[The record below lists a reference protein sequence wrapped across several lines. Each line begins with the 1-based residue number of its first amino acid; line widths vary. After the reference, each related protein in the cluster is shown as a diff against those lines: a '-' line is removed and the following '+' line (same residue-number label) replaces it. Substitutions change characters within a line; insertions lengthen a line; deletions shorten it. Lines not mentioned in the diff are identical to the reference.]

1 MECWSVG
8 FKITTPLLQHSI
20 RSAWFITACRA
31 KCSKSWGFNGKE
43 QTVMTANLAIGLFAS
58 VLCIGDS
65 LVLDSRAQGAETPQR
80 IRIAYASRSSSAMP
94 QYVAQTKGFF
104 KLEGLETELIQM
116 NPHLGATAV
125 VNGNVSFATP
135 FVSIFRGILQG
146 IPIKLAFVHL
156 KKGPYYVMV
165 RPEIKDVQQLKSKK
179 LGVATIKGTDQLVA
193 EEMLQAKGFNP
204 NLLQAVAIGDGP
216 VRMQALISGAV
227 EAICVAPPHDLMLK
241 KMGYPALAGPPEVGL
256 PSAGMLTS
264 DRLIKENSQVVRRTL
279 KALLRAHL
287 YILENRQD
295 TIQTLIKWLP
305 QPLDIAEH
313 SYDGELKTLSK
324 DGTMTDAEIEA
335 IIARVGEKK
344 RPLDE
349 VRDFSF
355 ARQAMKELQTER

>member
-1 MECWSVG
+1 MSASNRAIV
-8 FKITTPLLQHSI
+8 FLSLLFPVAFVLGI
-20 RSAWFITACRA
+20 AAPIFSAEA
-31 KCSKSWGFNGKE
+31 
-43 QTVMTANLAIGLFAS
+43 
-58 VLCIGDS
+58 
-65 LVLDSRAQGAETPQR
+65 PQKV
-80 IRIAYASRSSSAMP
+80 RIAYASRSSSAMP
-94 QYVAQTKGFF
+94 QYMALQKGYF
-104 KLEGLETELIQM
+104 KAEGLEVEIIQM
-116 NPHLGATAV
+116 NPRLGATAV
-125 VNGNVSFATP
+125 VNGDVSFATP
-135 FVSIFRGILQG
+135 FTSTFRGVLQG
-146 IPIKLAFVHL
+146 FPMKLVFIHL

-165 RPEIKDVQQLKSKK
+165 RPDIKDVQQLKGKRI
-179 LGVATIKGTDQLVA
+179 GVATIKGTDQLVA

-241 KMGYPALAGPPEVGL
+241 KMGYPALAGPPEVSL

-264 DRLIKENSQVVRRTL
+264 DRLIEENPQVVRRTL
-279 KALLRAHL
+279 KALLRSHL
-287 YILENRQD
+287 YILDNRQE

-324 DGTMTDAEIEA
+324 DGTMTDAEIET

-355 ARQAMKELQTER
+355 ARQAMKELEAGK

>member
-1 MECWSVG
+1 MSASNRAIV
-8 FKITTPLLQHSI
+8 FLSLLFPVAFVLGI
-20 RSAWFITACRA
+20 AAPIFSAEA
-31 KCSKSWGFNGKE
+31 
-43 QTVMTANLAIGLFAS
+43 
-58 VLCIGDS
+58 
-65 LVLDSRAQGAETPQR
+65 PQK

-94 QYVAQTKGFF
+94 QYMALQKGYF
-104 KLEGLETELIQM
+104 KGEGLEVEIIQM
-116 NPHLGATAV
+116 NPRLGATAV
-125 VNGNVSFATP
+125 VNGDVSFATP
-135 FVSIFRGILQG
+135 FTSTFRGVLQG
-146 IPIKLAFVHL
+146 FPMKLVFIHL

-165 RPEIKDVQQLKSKK
+165 RPDIKDVQQLKGKRI
-179 LGVATIKGTDQLVA
+179 GVATIKGTDQLVA

-264 DRLIKENSQVVRRTL
+264 DRLIKENPQVVRRTL
-279 KALLRAHL
+279 KALLRSHL
-287 YILENRQD
+287 YILDNRQE

-324 DGTMTDAEIEA
+324 DGTMTDAEIET

-355 ARQAMKELQTER
+355 ARQAMKELEAGK

>member
-1 MECWSVG
+1 MLTRSRVIVFLPANFIVAFVLG
-8 FKITTPLLQHSI
+8 VATPI
-20 RSAWFITACRA
+20 FSAEA
-31 KCSKSWGFNGKE
+31 
-43 QTVMTANLAIGLFAS
+43 
-58 VLCIGDS
+58 
-65 LVLDSRAQGAETPQR
+65 PQK

-94 QYVAQTKGFF
+94 QYMALQKGYF
-104 KLEGLETELIQM
+104 KGEGLEVEIIQM
-116 NPHLGATAV
+116 NPRLGATAV
-125 VNGNVSFATP
+125 VNGDVSFATP
-135 FVSIFRGILQG
+135 FTSTFRGVLQG
-146 IPIKLAFVHL
+146 FPMKLVFIHL

-165 RPEIKDVQQLKSKK
+165 RPDIKDVQQLKGKRI
-179 LGVATIKGTDQLVA
+179 GVATIKGTDQLVA

-264 DRLIKENSQVVRRTL
+264 DRLIKENPQVVRRTL

-287 YILENRQD
+287 YILDNRQE

-305 QPLDIAEH
+305 QPIDIAEH

-355 ARQAMKELQTER
+355 ARQAMKELEAGK

>member
-1 MECWSVG
+1 MLASKRAIVFLPAMFTVAFVLG
-8 FKITTPLLQHSI
+8 IAASI
-20 RSAWFITACRA
+20 FSAEA
-31 KCSKSWGFNGKE
+31 
-43 QTVMTANLAIGLFAS
+43 
-58 VLCIGDS
+58 
-65 LVLDSRAQGAETPQR
+65 PQKV
-80 IRIAYASRSSSAMP
+80 RIAYASRSSSAMP
-94 QYVAQTKGFF
+94 QYMALQKGYF
-104 KLEGLETELIQM
+104 KGEGLEVEIIQM
-116 NPHLGATAV
+116 NPRLGATAV
-125 VNGNVSFATP
+125 VNGDVSFATP
-135 FVSIFRGILQG
+135 FTSVFRGVLQG
-146 IPIKLAFVHL
+146 FPI
-156 KKGPYYVMV
+156 
-165 RPEIKDVQQLKSKK
+165 
-179 LGVATIKGTDQLVA
+179 GVATIKGTDQLVA

-264 DRLIKENSQVVRRTL
+264 DRLIKENPQVVRRTL
-279 KALLRAHL
+279 KALLRAHR

>member
-1 MECWSVG
+1 MSASNRAIV
-8 FKITTPLLQHSI
+8 FLSLLFPVAFVLGI
-20 RSAWFITACRA
+20 AAPIFSAEA
-31 KCSKSWGFNGKE
+31 
-43 QTVMTANLAIGLFAS
+43 
-58 VLCIGDS
+58 
-65 LVLDSRAQGAETPQR
+65 PQKV
-80 IRIAYASRSSSAMP
+80 RIAYASRSSSAMP
-94 QYVAQTKGFF
+94 QYMALQKGYF
-104 KLEGLETELIQM
+104 KAEGLEVEIIQM
-116 NPHLGATAV
+116 NPRLGATAV
-125 VNGNVSFATP
+125 VNGDVSFATP
-135 FVSIFRGILQG
+135 FTSTFRGVLQG
-146 IPIKLAFVHL
+146 FPMKLVFIHL

-165 RPEIKDVQQLKSKK
+165 RPDIKDVQQLKGKRI
-179 LGVATIKGTDQLVA
+179 GVATIKGTDQLVA

-264 DRLIKENSQVVRRTL
+264 DRLIKENPQVVRRTL
-279 KALLRAHL
+279 KALLRSHL
-287 YILENRQD
+287 YILDNRQE

-324 DGTMTDAEIEA
+324 DGTMTDAEIET